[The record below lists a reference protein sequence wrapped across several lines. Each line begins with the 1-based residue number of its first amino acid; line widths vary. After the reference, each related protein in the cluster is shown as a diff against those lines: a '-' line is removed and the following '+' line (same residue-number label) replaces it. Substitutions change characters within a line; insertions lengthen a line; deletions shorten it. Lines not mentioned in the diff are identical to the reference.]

1 MYVSEG
7 YKKVLGHGS
16 PYIVIYFI
24 CPISVHYDGHVFSPI
39 FVLLR
44 VFFLSKI
51 PTTGRKKEI
60 LVVGRITKC
69 IVPSN
74 FPGTMG
80 CKMSYYFRSPIQL
93 S

>member
-24 CPISVHYDGHVFSPI
+24 CPISVHYDGHVFSPT

-44 VFFLSKI
+44 VFFFI
-51 PTTGRKKEI
+51 EDTYYREKE
-60 LVVGRITKC
+60 R
-69 IVPSN
+69 N
-74 FPGTMG
+74 FSRWSDH
-80 CKMSYYFRSPIQL
+80 KMHRSIEFSRHNGL
-93 S
+93 